1 MSMDVRT
8 WSYFIKSF
16 PSIDIV
22 SKTRYLLLILYIH
35 LTMTCIIIRRLKT
48 VVHSIPIG
56 HKECL
61 VLLWRKLD
69 LFYKPN
75 VCQAYF
81 LNFWYQK
88 LCSYFF
94 VQLKRCYVCQVDVFE
109 LMDFGI
115 KLVPQKCCVWSSH
128 NLTQI
133 PATLVFVR
141 YVSSVGTAQ
150 CVTQNQSRNYFGS
163 GVDCMSRKMIHT
175 HKYLCHTNTFSVF
188 KSENAY

>member
-8 WSYFIKSF
+8 WSYFIESF

-22 SKTRYLLLILYIH
+22 SNTWYLLLILYIH
-35 LTMTCIIIRRLKT
+35 LTMTCIIIRHLMT

-56 HKECL
+56 HKEFL

-115 KLVPQKCCVWSSH
+115 KIGSTKMLRVVITQSYPNTSNACVRPVCVVGRH
-128 NLTQI
+128 
-133 PATLVFVR
+133 R
-141 YVSSVGTAQ
+141 SV
-150 CVTQNQSRNYFGS
+150 CDSEP
-163 GVDCMSRKMIHT
+163 
-175 HKYLCHTNTFSVF
+175 
-188 KSENAY
+188 KSE